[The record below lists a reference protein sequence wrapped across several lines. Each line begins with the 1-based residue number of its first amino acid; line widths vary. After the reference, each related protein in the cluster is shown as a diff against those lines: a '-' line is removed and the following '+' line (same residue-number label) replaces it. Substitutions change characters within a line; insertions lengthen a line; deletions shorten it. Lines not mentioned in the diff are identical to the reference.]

1 LSTELIFACAFAVA
15 GGGGNIVPVLA
26 LVNGESAFTSYGLTF
41 NFTTPYSGSLSIP
54 YTPGTTLSS
63 WSILVQAIV
72 NSAIGGESRSVATPL
87 NGIGLRLL
95 AVNQP
100 PSAVPEPATIAPFLL
115 ATALLVT
122 RRLRHLRNQR

>member
-1 LSTELIFACAFAVA
+1 M
-15 GGGGNIVPVLA
+15 
-26 LVNGESAFTSYGLTF
+26 TF

-54 YTPGTTLSS
+54 YTPGTVLSS

-87 NGIGLRLL
+87 TGIGLRLL

-100 PSAVPEPATIAPFLL
+100 PSAVPEPATTTLFLL
-115 ATALLVT
+115 ASAAVLVT
-122 RRLRHLRNQR
+122 RRPRHPRNRK